1 MLIRQIANAT
11 ATLGRPEDMTDEEC
25 APLAVRQELVDGLP
39 CMTSEWQP
47 TEEERQQIAAGGAV
61 WLRVFGHA
69 HPPVMV
75 EAAPFQAQ
83 GLMDVFAPLAE
94 AATTLATDCVV
105 PVRALQG
112 LLLAHNS
119 QLVEVVRL
127 RGTIHGMNEAHA
139 AVVARLANSVDLA
152 VLQEQGQV
160 IVPYVLTSAM
170 RAAFHEAHEEYEEGG
185 FDSPDHQWSAMVNAY
200 EVHGGEQEPD

>member
-75 EAAPFQAQ
+75 EAAP
-83 GLMDVFAPLAE
+83 
-94 AATTLATDCVV
+94 
-105 PVRALQG
+105 
-112 LLLAHNS
+112 
-119 QLVEVVRL
+119 
-127 RGTIHGMNEAHA
+127 
-139 AVVARLANSVDLA
+139 
-152 VLQEQGQV
+152 LQEQGQV

-200 EVHGGEQEPD
+200 EVH